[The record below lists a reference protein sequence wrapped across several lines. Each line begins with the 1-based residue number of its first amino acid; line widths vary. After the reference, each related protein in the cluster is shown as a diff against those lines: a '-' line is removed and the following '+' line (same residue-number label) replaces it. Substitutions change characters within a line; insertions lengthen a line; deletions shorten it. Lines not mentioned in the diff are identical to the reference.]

1 MPHDSEIPLL
11 VSYSRRIFTQVYQE
25 KFISTL
31 FVMAKKKKNWKETK
45 WTSGIKWRKKLFTEL
60 DSAKMKINEAELNV
74 NMKEP

>member
-31 FVMAKKKKNWKETK
+31 FVMAKKKKKLERNKMDIRNKMEKEIVHRIGQCK
-45 WTSGIKWRKKLFTEL
+45 
-60 DSAKMKINEAELNV
+60 NEN
-74 NMKEP
+74 

>member
-31 FVMAKKKKNWKETK
+31 FVMAKKKPNKT
-45 WTSGIKWRKKLFTEL
+45 GKKQNGHQE
-60 DSAKMKINEAELNV
+60 
-74 NMKEP
+74 